1 MEIKRYNIILPPIR
15 DDVSGYTYLGR
26 IANAILSEP
35 QHRYVFD
42 FSKCSTISHNGLAVI
57 GGICNYL
64 KRYEESSS
72 KLSGLGL
79 SNWLAPDKVGF
90 KIDGISPPLMNKL
103 RLIGFWNYVKPNY
116 GVIGSKDYIGYREH
130 ETVLEDSEIVNHLRN
145 SWLTGEKL
153 SMSEPLKAEIVSSIY
168 EIFVNAYG
176 HGLKDN
182 LYRQSVIS
190 CGYYDSKSKE
200 LSLSV
205 LDFGGGIVK
214 SVQKHT
220 GMADRQ
226 RAFEWA
232 LEVGNSTRTDSSSDL
247 PRGLGFGI
255 LKEFVQ
261 LNGGVLR
268 VCSDSYMATI
278 DQGSDYTT
286 NELPGFFAGT
296 LVSITVKCDNNHYK
310 LKAET
315 VDELPTY
322 F

>member
-1 MEIKRYNIILPPIR
+1 MERKRYNIILPPIR
-15 DDVSGYTYLGR
+15 DDASGYTYLSR
-26 IANAILSEP
+26 LSSAILSEP

-64 KRYEESSS
+64 KRHEESTSN
-72 KLSGLGL
+72 LRGLGL
-79 SNWLAPDKVGF
+79 SSWLAPQKVGF
-90 KIDGISPPLMNKL
+90 NIDGITAPLMDKL
-103 RLIGFWNYVKPNY
+103 RLIGFWNYVEPNY

-130 ETVLEDSEIVNHLRN
+130 ETVLEDAEIINHLKD
-145 SWLTGEKL
+145 SWLTSGKL
-153 SMSEPLKAEIVSSIY
+153 SMSEPLKLEIVSSIY

-182 LYRQSVIS
+182 PYGQSVIS
-190 CGYYDSKSKE
+190 CGYYDPKSKE

-205 LDFGGGIVK
+205 LDFGGGIVE
-214 SVQKHT
+214 SVQKHI
-220 GMADRQ
+220 DIPDKQ
-226 RAFEWA
+226 DAFEWA
-232 LEVGNSTRTDSSSDL
+232 LEVGNSTRTDSCPDL

-268 VCSDSYMATI
+268 VCSDSYMATV
-278 DQGSDYTT
+278 DKSGDYVT
-286 NELPGFFAGT
+286 EEISGFLAGT
-296 LVSITVKCDNNHYK
+296 LVSITVKCDNKHYK
-310 LKAET
+310 FRTEV